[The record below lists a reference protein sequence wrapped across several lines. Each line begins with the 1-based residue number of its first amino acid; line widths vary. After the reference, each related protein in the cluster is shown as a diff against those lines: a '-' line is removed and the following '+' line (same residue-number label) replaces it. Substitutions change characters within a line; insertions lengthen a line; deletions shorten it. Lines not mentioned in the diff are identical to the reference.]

1 MQVTSLLK
9 KFFKSTFMI
18 DCMHLTDKTGKNMF
32 SIASERL
39 LKSKVGTESAINKKH
54 PISSSNCF

>member
-9 KFFKSTFMI
+9 EFFSSTFMI

-39 LKSKVGTESAINKKH
+39 
-54 PISSSNCF
+54 